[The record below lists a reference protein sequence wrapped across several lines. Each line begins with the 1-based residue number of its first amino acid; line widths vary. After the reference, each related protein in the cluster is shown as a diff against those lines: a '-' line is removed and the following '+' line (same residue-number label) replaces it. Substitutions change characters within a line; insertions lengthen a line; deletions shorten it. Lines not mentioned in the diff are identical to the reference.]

1 MNKGS
6 KKGACSAHV
15 ETAKA
20 NALQH
25 ARREGHIP
33 SYVNP
38 HLTSTNRTVFED
50 DRIKLRKSIVP
61 LLKRAELE
69 YTQKTGQKCQ
79 KSFTPFR
86 EDVLK
91 LKPGITDEQLI
102 AFKEKAEALTGWK
115 VLGIWLHQD
124 EGHYH
129 SKYIE
134 GDVNFEINYHAHVLY
149 DCQDHETGK
158 AIRPKR
164 NYFSIRQDLL
174 AESTGMERGNR
185 ASETGIRHRKS
196 AQERTANIE
205 QRIEKLERKAE
216 EFKFKAEEAGEQ
228 YKNYQ
233 LEIQKLKEESKKYN
247 ETIVEGRSKELL
259 GAALKSFSFIPE
271 RSAPGKKKTK
281 MLVMAI
287 EGERTHVQI
296 PGVSWE
302 IAERIGKDKAKLLE
316 AFINKVIRIPE
327 RIGKII
333 GIKR

>member
-20 NALQH
+20 NCLQH

-61 LLKRAELE
+61 LMKHAELE
-69 YTQKTGQKCQ
+69 YTEKTGQKCQ

-86 EDVLK
+86 EDVLR
-91 LKPGITDEQLI
+91 LKPGITDEQLLT
-102 AFKEKAEALTGWK
+102 FKEKAEALTGWK

-124 EGHYH
+124 EGHFH

-134 GDVNFEINYHAHVLY
+134 GDEDFDINYHAHVLY
-149 DCQDHETGK
+149 DCVNHETGK
-158 AIRPKR
+158 AIRPQRK
-164 NYFSIRQDLL
+164 YFSIRQDLL

-185 ASETGIRHRKS
+185 ASETGIRHQKS
-196 AQERTANIE
+196 AQERAANIE
-205 QRIEKLERKAE
+205 ERIEKFERKAE
-216 EFKFKAEEAGEQ
+216 EFKLKAEEAGEQ
-228 YKNYQ
+228 YKKIQ
-233 LEIQKLKEESKKYN
+233 IEIQKLKEQSKKYN
-247 ETIVEGRSKELL
+247 DTIVEGRSKELL
-259 GAALKSFSFIPE
+259 GSALKSFSFITE
-271 RSAPGKKKTK
+271 RSVAGKKKTK
-281 MLVMAI
+281 MLDMVI
-287 EGERTHVQI
+287 EGERSHVQI
-296 PGVSWE
+296 PGVSWDV
-302 IAERIGKDKAKLLE
+302 AETIGKDKSKLLE